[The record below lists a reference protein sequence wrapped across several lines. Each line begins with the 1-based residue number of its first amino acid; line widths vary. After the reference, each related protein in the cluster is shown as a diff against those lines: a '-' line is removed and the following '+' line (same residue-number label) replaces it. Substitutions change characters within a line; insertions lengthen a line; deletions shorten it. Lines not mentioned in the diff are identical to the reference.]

1 MAAIFAQVHGDAIS
15 TRGLT
20 RKRESDAVWFDLIA
34 VIKGVLA
41 ITSLPDS
48 RDMIDVDTEK
58 DVSRSHGK
66 KSKAFTC
73 KELIVLLLKKFT
85 LRSNLGTTLR
95 ERTTSEAKRIQM
107 DKATRIVGIIV
118 AIDTFHRSDVFIVER
133 DG

>member
-48 RDMIDVDTEK
+48 RDMIDVDSENGSTELPY
-58 DVSRSHGK
+58 
-66 KSKAFTC
+66 A
-73 KELIVLLLKKFT
+73 
-85 LRSNLGTTLR
+85 
-95 ERTTSEAKRIQM
+95 EACHLVM
-107 DKATRIVGIIV
+107 
-118 AIDTFHRSDVFIVER
+118 
-133 DG
+133 